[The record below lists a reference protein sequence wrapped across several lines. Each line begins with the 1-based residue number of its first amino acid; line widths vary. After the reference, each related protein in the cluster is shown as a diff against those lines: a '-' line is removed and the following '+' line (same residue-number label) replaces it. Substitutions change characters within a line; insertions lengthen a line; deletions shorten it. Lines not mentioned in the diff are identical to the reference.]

1 MDNNSDT
8 IIINKYSSRRLYNTN
23 SSEYVTLDD
32 LCKLI
37 NDGKN
42 FKIIDKDSGKDIT
55 NQYLLQIISDL
66 ENKEGNVFPQDVL
79 KEIILSYNN
88 TAQKFMPEIL
98 SKTFEVFHQQQQ
110 SFLKAFNS
118 PAEENK
124 SSESSAVFFEE
135 WQKSQAE
142 IMEKMMQPWLNNP
155 LFKEKT
161 SGKYIVQFIIFERNK
176 SEKIRDWWEKKCIEK
191 CSNSSNE
198 TLVGDQAYLNDW
210 DTRFKDEVH
219 ILKNNDLFRS
229 TWNSKKLKLPKLIAW
244 HFHGLRIIN
253 KKLVLMHTEKNLSE
267 NILSEIYLP
276 YLKILEKNLKII
288 NIQICQMNNKNSI
301 LMKFL
306 LRLNLFLIEKKLIK
320 NKRYFKF

>member
-1 MDNNSDT
+1 M
-8 IIINKYSSRRLYNTN
+8 YNTN

-32 LCKLI
+32 LCRLI
-37 NDGKN
+37 NEGKN

-118 PAEENK
+118 PAKENK
-124 SSESSAVFFEE
+124 SSENSAVFFEE

-161 SGKYIVQFIIFERNK
+161 SE
-176 SEKIRDWWEKKCIEK
+176 EP
-191 CSNSSNE
+191 SNSNVSKDNSNVE
-198 TLVGDQAYLNDW
+198 EMDSLRQQIAELRDIIT
-210 DTRFKDEVH
+210 K
-219 ILKNNDLFRS
+219 KN
-229 TWNSKKLKLPKLIAW
+229 P
-244 HFHGLRIIN
+244 
-253 KKLVLMHTEKNLSE
+253 
-267 NILSEIYLP
+267 
-276 YLKILEKNLKII
+276 
-288 NIQICQMNNKNSI
+288 
-301 LMKFL
+301 
-306 LRLNLFLIEKKLIK
+306 
-320 NKRYFKF
+320 

>member
-32 LCKLI
+32 LCRLI
-37 NDGKN
+37 NEGKN

-110 SFLKAFNS
+110 TFLKAFNS

-124 SSESSAVFFEE
+124 FSDNSADFFEE

-142 IMEKMMQPWLNNP
+142 IMEKMMKPWLNNP

-161 SGKYIVQFIIFERNK
+161 TKEP
-176 SEKIRDWWEKKCIEK
+176 
-191 CSNSSNE
+191 SNSN
-198 TLVGDQAYLNDW
+198 VPKDRNDKEEL
-210 DTRFKDEVH
+210 DSLRQQIEELRDIITK
-219 ILKNNDLFRS
+219 KRS
-229 TWNSKKLKLPKLIAW
+229 
-244 HFHGLRIIN
+244 
-253 KKLVLMHTEKNLSE
+253 
-267 NILSEIYLP
+267 
-276 YLKILEKNLKII
+276 
-288 NIQICQMNNKNSI
+288 
-301 LMKFL
+301 
-306 LRLNLFLIEKKLIK
+306 
-320 NKRYFKF
+320 

>member
-1 MDNNSDT
+1 MGNDSDT

-32 LCKLI
+32 LCRLI
-37 NDGKN
+37 NEGKN
-42 FKIIDKDSGKDIT
+42 FKILDKDSGKDIT

-66 ENKEGNVFPQDVL
+66 ENKEGNVFPQDML

-124 SSESSAVFFEE
+124 SSENSTAFFEE

-155 LFKEKT
+155 IFKEKT
-161 SGKYIVQFIIFERNK
+161 TKEPAKYNVPRDGNDKEEIDSLRQQIEELRDIITKK
-176 SEKIRDWWEKKCIEK
+176 S
-191 CSNSSNE
+191 S
-198 TLVGDQAYLNDW
+198 
-210 DTRFKDEVH
+210 
-219 ILKNNDLFRS
+219 
-229 TWNSKKLKLPKLIAW
+229 
-244 HFHGLRIIN
+244 
-253 KKLVLMHTEKNLSE
+253 
-267 NILSEIYLP
+267 
-276 YLKILEKNLKII
+276 
-288 NIQICQMNNKNSI
+288 
-301 LMKFL
+301 
-306 LRLNLFLIEKKLIK
+306 
-320 NKRYFKF
+320 

>member
-1 MDNNSDT
+1 MNNNSDT

-23 SSEYVTLDD
+23 SSEYVTLSD

-37 NDGKN
+37 NEGKN

-124 SSESSAVFFEE
+124 SSEISTAFFEE

-155 LFKEKT
+155 IFKEKT
-161 SGKYIVQFIIFERNK
+161 TKEPANYDVPRDGNDKEEIDSLRQQIEELRDIITKK
-176 SEKIRDWWEKKCIEK
+176 S
-191 CSNSSNE
+191 S
-198 TLVGDQAYLNDW
+198 
-210 DTRFKDEVH
+210 
-219 ILKNNDLFRS
+219 
-229 TWNSKKLKLPKLIAW
+229 
-244 HFHGLRIIN
+244 
-253 KKLVLMHTEKNLSE
+253 
-267 NILSEIYLP
+267 
-276 YLKILEKNLKII
+276 
-288 NIQICQMNNKNSI
+288 
-301 LMKFL
+301 
-306 LRLNLFLIEKKLIK
+306 
-320 NKRYFKF
+320 

>member
-66 ENKEGNVFPQDVL
+66 ENKEGNVFPQNVL

-118 PAEENK
+118 PAEQNK
-124 SSESSAVFFEE
+124 SSENSAAFFEE

-155 LFKEKT
+155 LFKENATKEP
-161 SGKYIVQFIIFERNK
+161 SNPNFLRDRNDNEEIDSLRQQIEELRDIITKK
-176 SEKIRDWWEKKCIEK
+176 S
-191 CSNSSNE
+191 S
-198 TLVGDQAYLNDW
+198 
-210 DTRFKDEVH
+210 
-219 ILKNNDLFRS
+219 
-229 TWNSKKLKLPKLIAW
+229 
-244 HFHGLRIIN
+244 
-253 KKLVLMHTEKNLSE
+253 
-267 NILSEIYLP
+267 
-276 YLKILEKNLKII
+276 
-288 NIQICQMNNKNSI
+288 
-301 LMKFL
+301 
-306 LRLNLFLIEKKLIK
+306 
-320 NKRYFKF
+320 

>member
-1 MDNNSDT
+1 MDNDSDT

-32 LCKLI
+32 LCRLI
-37 NDGKN
+37 NEGKN

-124 SSESSAVFFEE
+124 SSENSTAFFEE

-155 LFKEKT
+155 IFKEKT
-161 SGKYIVQFIIFERNK
+161 TKEPAKYNVPRDGNDKEEIDSLRQQIEELRDIITKK
-176 SEKIRDWWEKKCIEK
+176 S
-191 CSNSSNE
+191 S
-198 TLVGDQAYLNDW
+198 
-210 DTRFKDEVH
+210 
-219 ILKNNDLFRS
+219 
-229 TWNSKKLKLPKLIAW
+229 
-244 HFHGLRIIN
+244 
-253 KKLVLMHTEKNLSE
+253 
-267 NILSEIYLP
+267 
-276 YLKILEKNLKII
+276 
-288 NIQICQMNNKNSI
+288 
-301 LMKFL
+301 
-306 LRLNLFLIEKKLIK
+306 
-320 NKRYFKF
+320 

>member
-1 MDNNSDT
+1 MDNDSDT

-23 SSEYVTLDD
+23 SSEYITLDD
-32 LCKLI
+32 LCRLI
-37 NDGKN
+37 NEGKN

-124 SSESSAVFFEE
+124 SSENSTAFFEE

-142 IMEKMMQPWLNNP
+142 IMEKMMKPWLNNP

-161 SGKYIVQFIIFERNK
+161 TKEP
-176 SEKIRDWWEKKCIEK
+176 
-191 CSNSSNE
+191 SNSN
-198 TLVGDQAYLNDW
+198 VPKDRNDKEEI
-210 DTRFKDEVH
+210 D
-219 ILKNNDLFRS
+219 S
-229 TWNSKKLKLPKLIAW
+229 
-244 HFHGLRIIN
+244 LRQQIEELRDII
-253 KKLVLMHTEKNLSE
+253 T
-267 NILSEIYLP
+267 
-276 YLKILEKNLKII
+276 
-288 NIQICQMNNKNSI
+288 
-301 LMKFL
+301 
-306 LRLNLFLIEKKLIK
+306 
-320 NKRYFKF
+320 NKRS

>member
-37 NDGKN
+37 NEGKN

-124 SSESSAVFFEE
+124 SSENSAAFFEE

-155 LFKEKT
+155 IFKEKT
-161 SGKYIVQFIIFERNK
+161 TKEPAKYNVPRDGNDKEEIDSLRQQIEELRDIITKK
-176 SEKIRDWWEKKCIEK
+176 S
-191 CSNSSNE
+191 S
-198 TLVGDQAYLNDW
+198 
-210 DTRFKDEVH
+210 
-219 ILKNNDLFRS
+219 
-229 TWNSKKLKLPKLIAW
+229 
-244 HFHGLRIIN
+244 
-253 KKLVLMHTEKNLSE
+253 
-267 NILSEIYLP
+267 
-276 YLKILEKNLKII
+276 
-288 NIQICQMNNKNSI
+288 
-301 LMKFL
+301 
-306 LRLNLFLIEKKLIK
+306 
-320 NKRYFKF
+320 

>member
-1 MDNNSDT
+1 MVNNSDT
-8 IIINKYSSRRLYNTN
+8 IVINKYSSRRLYNTN

-37 NDGKN
+37 KDGKN
-42 FKIIDKDSGKDIT
+42 FKIIDKDTGKDIT

-110 SFLKAFNS
+110 SFLKAFNA

-135 WQKSQAE
+135 WQKSQTE
-142 IMEKMMQPWLNNP
+142 IMEKMMKPWLNNP

-161 SGKYIVQFIIFERNK
+161 TKEP
-176 SEKIRDWWEKKCIEK
+176 
-191 CSNSSNE
+191 SNSN
-198 TLVGDQAYLNDW
+198 VPKDRNDKEEI
-210 DTRFKDEVH
+210 DSLRQQIEELRDIIT
-219 ILKNNDLFRS
+219 
-229 TWNSKKLKLPKLIAW
+229 KKSP
-244 HFHGLRIIN
+244 
-253 KKLVLMHTEKNLSE
+253 
-267 NILSEIYLP
+267 
-276 YLKILEKNLKII
+276 
-288 NIQICQMNNKNSI
+288 
-301 LMKFL
+301 
-306 LRLNLFLIEKKLIK
+306 
-320 NKRYFKF
+320 

>member
-37 NDGKN
+37 NEGKN

-66 ENKEGNVFPQDVL
+66 ENKEGNVFPQNVL

-118 PAEENK
+118 PAKENK
-124 SSESSAVFFEE
+124 SSENSAVFFEE

-155 LFKEKT
+155 IFKEKT
-161 SGKYIVQFIIFERNK
+161 TKEPAKYNVPRDGNDKEEIDSLRQQIEELRDIITKK
-176 SEKIRDWWEKKCIEK
+176 S
-191 CSNSSNE
+191 S
-198 TLVGDQAYLNDW
+198 
-210 DTRFKDEVH
+210 
-219 ILKNNDLFRS
+219 
-229 TWNSKKLKLPKLIAW
+229 
-244 HFHGLRIIN
+244 
-253 KKLVLMHTEKNLSE
+253 
-267 NILSEIYLP
+267 
-276 YLKILEKNLKII
+276 
-288 NIQICQMNNKNSI
+288 
-301 LMKFL
+301 
-306 LRLNLFLIEKKLIK
+306 
-320 NKRYFKF
+320 